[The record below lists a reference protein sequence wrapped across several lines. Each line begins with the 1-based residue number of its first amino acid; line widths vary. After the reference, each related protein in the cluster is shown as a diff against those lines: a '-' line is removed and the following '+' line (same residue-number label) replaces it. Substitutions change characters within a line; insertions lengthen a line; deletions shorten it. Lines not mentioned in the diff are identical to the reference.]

1 MNGNLLAEKEYKEMI
16 DSGIKTWKWLK
27 GLFGGEKLSDDD
39 FIKVF
44 LDEAKDKTSEIDLE
58 LPNNEFQKD
67 FLNTA
72 KIIENENIKEN
83 TIEPSQT
90 ISQTIENSQEKDLAN
105 NDSFVKDFQDTYAQT
120 QKLSSSN
127 NGIKA
132 EKSQESQ
139 EMLET
144 PEKDNFLPLNYF
156 NLKAEYI
163 EYDKQQ
169 GKAQSKASFI
179 NEFKEYA
186 KREMTADEMRVLIAL
201 SHSKD
206 SRLTQEHKTLIKD
219 CLNLAQKH
227 ENPNLRFLSEGHLAI
242 IRASNN
248 QKLGTHSIKEFLS
261 LANNPKDK
269 LDSTIIKHC
278 KEVCVKSIITNNK
291 NLPQATIAKLTA
303 LINPTIAKTMEIG
316 TSFKKELGM

>member
-1 MNGNLLAEKEYKEMI
+1 MKGECKMNGDLLAEKEYKETI

-27 GLFGGEKLSDDD
+27 GLFSGEKLSDDD

-44 LDEAKDKTSEIDLE
+44 LDEAKGKTSEIDTETLDKE
-58 LPNNEFQKD
+58 SQKV
-67 FLNTA
+67 
-72 KIIENENIKEN
+72 IENENA
-83 TIEPSQT
+83 IEQK
-90 ISQTIENSQEKDLAN
+90 EKDLA
-105 NDSFVKDFQDTYAQT
+105 NDSFVKDFQDTYTQA

-127 NGIKA
+127 D
-132 EKSQESQ
+132 KSKEMQEV
-139 EMLET
+139 LEI
-144 PEKDNFLPLNYF
+144 PEKDNFMPLNYF

-163 EYDKQQ
+163 EYDK
-169 GKAQSKASFI
+169 GKGKVQSKASFI

-206 SRLTQEHKTLIKD
+206 SKLTPEHKTLIKD

-269 LDSTIIKHC
+269 LDSTLIKNC
-278 KEVCVKSIITNNK
+278 KEFCVKSIRGNNK
-291 NLPQATIAKLTA
+291 NLPQETIIKLTK
-303 LINPTIAKTMEIG
+303 LLNPTLAKTMEIG
-316 TSFKKELGM
+316 TSIKKEMGM